1 MQKAVSSFLTH
12 VVMAGN
18 TLLLLGLA
26 TSLWGISTAF
36 AIPATFFAV
45 GWSGYGYYVHWKN
58 RQAWR
63 AYILTLSHRVKRA
76 ASEVIGELPIG
87 IVLYDEDRKIEWHNR
102 WLAHITQRDSLQ
114 GVFIHEL
121 FPEMKLQKL
130 RETTYRLDAH
140 EKILRLLHRA
150 EDRLLFVFDITDY
163 AALQQ
168 KYEDDRLALGLL
180 VIDNIDEVT
189 QGMDDQTKSMT
200 MAKVTTVINEYAS
213 KHHVYIRRTASDR
226 YVFLLSHKDLVRLEK
241 SRFDVL
247 DEVKEATAHL
257 KLPITISLGI
267 AAGYDDLIALGAVA
281 QTGLDIA
288 LSRGGDQVAVKNHD
302 RITFYGGRSNAVEK
316 RTKVRARVIS
326 HALRDLIRES
336 DQVIV
341 MGHRQPDMDSI
352 GAAIGIL
359 RASQALGIEA
369 HLILEGSNPAIERLL
384 EVVAQ
389 DKTMSQRF
397 ISTMLGLERMTMR
410 SLVVVVDTH
419 KSTMLAEP
427 KFLQLSKRTVII
439 DHHRRGEDFIGEAT
453 LVYMEP
459 YASSASEL
467 VAELLPY
474 MTENMDVGKIEAT
487 ALLAG
492 IVTDTNSFSVRTGS
506 RTYEAAAYLRRNG
519 ADSALI
525 QHMLKD
531 QLADY
536 LLKADM
542 IRNTQLVYERYAV
555 TASNSGVRYSQLMI
569 AQVADTLLAMRGIVA
584 SFVVSERTD
593 GLIHVSARSL
603 GEVNVQLMMEQ
614 MGGGGHLTNAAV
626 QCEGTIQDVLQRV
639 LAHIHHYEKREEAQ

>member
-1 MQKAVSSFLTH
+1 MQKAVSSFSTH

-18 TLLLLGLA
+18 TLILLGLA
-26 TSLWGISTAF
+26 TSLWWISTAF

-45 GWSGYGYYVHWKN
+45 GWSGYAYYVHWKN

-121 FPEMKLQKL
+121 FPETKLQKL
-130 RETTYRLDAH
+130 RETTYRLDAN

-150 EDRLLFVFDITDY
+150 DDRLLFVFDITDY
-163 AALQQ
+163 ATLQQ

-200 MAKVTTVINEYAS
+200 MAKVTTVINEYAT

-247 DEVKEATAHL
+247 DEVKEATVHL

-397 ISTMLGLERMTMR
+397 MSPMLGLERMTMR

-419 KSTMLAEP
+419 KSTLLAEP

-519 ADSALI
+519 ADSALV

-542 IRNTQLVYERYAV
+542 IRNTQLVCERYAV
-555 TASNSGVRYSQLMI
+555 TAANPGVRYSQLMI

-626 QCEGTIQDVLQRV
+626 QCEGTLHDVLQRV
-639 LAHIHHYEKREEAQ
+639 LAHIHHYERREEAQ

>member
-1 MQKAVSSFLTH
+1 MQKAVSSFSTH

-18 TLLLLGLA
+18 ALLLLGVA
-26 TSLWGISTAF
+26 TSLWWISTAF

-45 GWSGYGYYVHWKN
+45 GWSGYGYYVYWKN
-58 RQAWR
+58 SQAWR

-87 IVLYDEDRKIEWHNR
+87 IVLYDEERKIEWHNR
-102 WLAHITQRDSLQ
+102 WLAQITQRDSLQ

-121 FPEMKLQKL
+121 FPETKLQKL
-130 RETTYRLDAH
+130 RETTYHLDAN

-163 AALQQ
+163 ATLQQ

-200 MAKVTTVINEYAS
+200 MAKVTTVINEYAT
-213 KHHVYIRRTASDR
+213 KHRVYIRRTASDR

-302 RITFYGGRSNAVEK
+302 RLTFYGGRSNAVEK

-369 HLILEGSNPAIERLL
+369 YLILEGSNPAIERLL
-384 EVVAQ
+384 EVVSQ

-397 ISTMLGLERMTMR
+397 MSPMLGLERMTMR

-419 KSTMLAEP
+419 KSTLLAEP

-542 IRNTQLVYERYAV
+542 IRNTQLVCERYAV
-555 TASNSGVRYSQLMI
+555 TASNPGVRYSQLMI

-626 QCEGTIQDVLQRV
+626 QCEGTLQDVLQRV
-639 LAHIHHYEKREEAQ
+639 LVHIHHYEKREEAP